1 MIDENSFD
9 IVGIV
14 EEQEEEQ
21 SQEINQGDD

>member
-1 MIDENSFD
+1 MIEENSLD

-14 EEQEEEQ
+14 EELEEEQ